1 MSVMND
7 QQKMVYALVIETDRG
22 PYTLARSADDKFL
35 ETMGRIV
42 RESVSAINIKKVLI
56 HGYFDAATLSPSA
69 IHIMQMFAAN
79 NERLVSKPDLIRV
92 LYHDNDQR
100 NL

>member
-1 MSVMND
+1 MND
-7 QQKMVYALVIETDRG
+7 QQKMVYTLVIETDRG

-35 ETMGRIV
+35 EIMGRTV
-42 RESVSAINIKKVLI
+42 RESASGINIKKIAI
-56 HGYFDAATLSPSA
+56 HGYFDVATLSPSA
-69 IHIMQMFAAN
+69 RHILQMFAAN

-92 LYHDNDQR
+92 LYHDKDQR